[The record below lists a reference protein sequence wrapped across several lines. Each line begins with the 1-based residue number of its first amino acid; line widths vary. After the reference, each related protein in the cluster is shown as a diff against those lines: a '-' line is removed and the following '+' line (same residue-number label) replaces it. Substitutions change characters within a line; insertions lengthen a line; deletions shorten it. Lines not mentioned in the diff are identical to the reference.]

1 VYPNP
6 ERFEPERF
14 LDTPPGTYTWIPFG
28 GGVLRCIGGS
38 FAHFEM
44 QMVLAELVKRR
55 QLRPSRAEPER
66 VFRRAIT
73 ETPRHDA
80 EVVLA

>member
-1 VYPNP
+1 V
-6 ERFEPERF
+6 R
-14 LDTPPGTYTWIPFG
+14 
-28 GGVLRCIGGS
+28 RCIGGS

-44 QMVLAELVKRR
+44 QVVLAELVKRR
-55 QLRPSRAEPER
+55 QLKPARPESER

-80 EVVLA
+80 EVVLV